1 MYINMRIFMLKEK
14 NKGGEGRGERGEG
27 RGERGEGRGERGEG
41 RGRAERGEG
50 RGEGREEME
59 ERGRENAIKQYILDC
74 KLNLSN
80 HTEKRGRGKVICD
93 QV

>member
-1 MYINMRIFMLKEK
+1 MSNLFCYSCYIFLYKYENFYVERKEQR
-14 NKGGEGRGERGEG
+14 GRGERGEG
-27 RGERGEGRGERGEG
+27 RER
-41 RGRAERGEG
+41 G